1 MDPETPEKSGVI
13 WTEAAKVCST
23 LYLDGSSGVA
33 CWRNLSQLG

>member
-23 LYLDGSSGVA
+23 LHLA
-33 CWRNLSQLG
+33 LSI